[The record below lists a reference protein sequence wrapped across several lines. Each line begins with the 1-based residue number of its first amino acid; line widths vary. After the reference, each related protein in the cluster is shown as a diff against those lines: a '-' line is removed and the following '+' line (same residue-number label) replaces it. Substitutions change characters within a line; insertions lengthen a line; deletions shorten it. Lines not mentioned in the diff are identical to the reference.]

1 MLNKMF
7 NYGAIGGLIAGVLM
21 FAFAAILHV
30 HPAPQ
35 HGAMPGYL
43 VMVAA
48 ALPIFVAIRR
58 YRAENSRGDVGIVPA
73 ITLGL
78 AVAAITAAV
87 YALCWELVLAWSGM
101 DYGADHAAQVLADAL
116 DAANS
121 QFLDNDRSPG
131 RKLGTIDNRGSH
143 FYVALYWAQALAA
156 QTADAAL
163 AANFA
168 PLAKALADNETKIV
182 EELINVQGK
191 PVDIGGY
198 YHPDNA
204 KLAAAMRPSPT
215 LNAALAGLANS

>member
-73 ITLGL
+73 IALGL

-101 DYGADHAAQVLADAL
+101 DYGAEHAAQMLADA
-116 DAANS
+116 
-121 QFLDNDRSPG
+121 Q
-131 RKLGTIDNRGSH
+131 
-143 FYVALYWAQALAA
+143 AQGM
-156 QTADAAL
+156 QGAAL
-163 AANFA
+163 DDLTAQLRQWQSDYAST
-168 PLAKALADNETKIV
+168 PQRLAFSFMESFPVGAVMAVVSAL
-182 EELINVQGK
+182 L
-191 PVDIGGY
+191 
-198 YHPDNA
+198 
-204 KLAAAMRPSPT
+204 
-215 LNAALAGLANS
+215 LANPRFMPLRGAARRR